1 MYKRNYP
8 AKIDGAH
15 EFTVIFIPGETFYQA
30 ALEHD
35 TELLDYAFGKSII
48 LASPNTLVAILK
60 AAAMGWRETRLAA
73 EAKTIRDE
81 GEKIYKALRSV
92 AEHLGKLG
100 DGLEKATMAYNN
112 VIGSVETRLLPPAR
126 KMNELGIRE
135 AKDMPALALIET
147 SVRTI
152 VRPDLVLEV
161 VPAQAELQ
169 VAATP
174 A

>member
-1 MYKRNYP
+1 MCKRNYP

-15 EFTVIFIPGETFYQA
+15 EFTVIFIPGETFYQT

-35 TELLDYAFGKSII
+35 TDLLDYAFGKNII
-48 LASPNTLVAILK
+48 LASPNTLIVILK
-60 AAAMGWRETRLAA
+60 AAAMGWRETRLSS
-73 EAKTIRDE
+73 EAKAIRDE

-100 DGLEKATMAYNN
+100 DSLGKATTAYNN

-126 KMNELGIRE
+126 KMNELGIHDL
-135 AKDMPALALIET
+135 KDVPALDLIET
-147 SVRTI
+147 SVRAI
-152 VRPDLVLEV
+152 VRPELLLEA
-161 VPAQAELQ
+161 PAQVELQ
-169 VAATP
+169 MEIAA